1 MAPKVFFCLGLQSP
15 SLFIVL
21 YGLAFYAHQSALNS
35 LTGFLTPQNQRGLVY
50 GVFFFTSFGIGSV
63 SQVITGY
70 ISDSYG
76 LDAAF
81 YILTGF
87 ALCALMLS
95 FMLPDKREERLD
107 REITAS
113 AYKSINRSNYLP
125 TKSSLSR
132 VTTSSLEDIPRFSMT
147 QS

>member
-1 MAPKVFFCLGLQSP
+1 
-15 SLFIVL
+15 
-21 YGLAFYAHQSALNS
+21 LNS

-50 GVFFFTSFGIGSV
+50 GILFFTSFGIGSV

-70 ISDSYG
+70 VGDSYG
-76 LDAAF
+76 LDVAF

-95 FMLPDKREERLD
+95 FLLPDKREERLD

-113 AYKSINRSNYLP
+113 VYKSINKGDCSSPESRFLRDPRS
-125 TKSSLSR
+125 S
-132 VTTSSLEDIPRFSMT
+132 
-147 QS
+147 